1 MMGSLALG
9 QPQQAAERIKV
20 ARCAG
25 AAIVTIT
32 GDALGLFG
40 VDMLDPFDQAI
51 RALDADPD
59 IRCIVLTGAHPGRFI
74 SHADVAWLKA
84 EGAAI
89 PPLGRVVASGVM
101 HMARIASGT
110 RLGRALVRH
119 TPLHGAVQLHRLH
132 EVLSFMQQSGVL
144 YIAALNGSALGLGA
158 EIAWACDLRVMP
170 DRDDAF
176 IGHPEVLLGFAPGAG
191 GTQRLSRL
199 LGEHK
204 TLVAM
209 LEGRP
214 FPAQEALKLG
224 IIDAVVPAG
233 TEVSAAIALSERFA
247 GRQRWAISSIKQTV
261 YLGGSETLPQGLFRE
276 RREFAAALPQAASQS
291 LMQDY
296 LARTARHGELP
307 LYQPKAYDQALKLG
321 KFTDDER
328 PQSAE
333 AGGQVS
339 EFTREDIAFT
349 SGQDTCKGWFYKPH
363 GPTPA
368 PLLVMGH
375 GIGATREMG
384 LDAYA
389 RRFAQA
395 GIAVLAF
402 TYRNFGDS
410 GGAPRQLISIASQEQ
425 DWHAAIDHGKKLPG
439 VDASKVSIWGS
450 SFGGGHVITIAS
462 QRRDLT
468 SAVAQCPF
476 TEGRASAS
484 ALGVLANL
492 KLAPNVLIDMLAAIG
507 LGKGRMVAIAA
518 EPGKPAL
525 MSAHDALPGYQLI
538 TPTGV
543 TFVNQTPARV
553 IPSLIAHS
561 PGRRARDIRIPT
573 LFCVCEHDTVAPSDV
588 TLKHVRQAPLG
599 TVRTYRAGHFEF
611 YVGKAFEQLVADQSG
626 FLIDTLF
633 EHRRK
638 AVSP

>member
-1 MMGSLALG
+1 MGASELG
-9 QPQQAAERIKV
+9 QRPNAAARINVER
-20 ARCAG
+20 RG
-25 AAIVTIT
+25 AVAIVKIK
-32 GDALGLFG
+32 GDELGLFG
-40 VDMLDPFDQAI
+40 ADLLDPFDQAI
-51 RALDADPD
+51 RSLDADPE
-59 IRCIVLTGAHPGRFI
+59 IRCVVLTGAHPKRFI
-74 SHADVAWLKA
+74 SHADVAWLKS

-89 PPLGRVVASGVM
+89 PALGRALSTGVM
-101 HMARIASGT
+101 HMASMASST
-110 RLGRALVRH
+110 RVGRALVRF

-132 EVLSFMQQSGVL
+132 SLLSFMQQSGVM
-144 YIAALNGSALGLGA
+144 YIAAMNGSALGLGA

-170 DRDDAF
+170 ESDEMV

-204 TLVAM
+204 TLMAM

-214 FPAQEALKLG
+214 FSAQEALKLG
-224 IIDAVVPAG
+224 IVDAVVAPG

-247 GRQRWAISSIKQTV
+247 GRQRWAISSIKQAV
-261 YLGGSETLPQGLFRE
+261 YLGASETLPRGILRE
-276 RREFAAALPQAASQS
+276 SREFVAALPQPASQT

-307 LYQPKAYDQALKLG
+307 LYRPDAYAKALKLG
-321 KFTDDER
+321 KFTDDD
-328 PQSAE
+328 E
-333 AGGQVS
+333 AKADVMKPHC

-349 SGQDTCKGWFYKPH
+349 SGQDTCKAWFYKPQGH
-363 GPTPA
+363 EPA

-410 GGAPRQLISIASQEQ
+410 GGKQRQLISIPSQEQ
-425 DWHAAIDHGKKLPG
+425 DWHAAIEHGKRLPG
-439 VDASKVSIWGS
+439 VDPRRIAIWGS

-462 QRRDLT
+462 RRSDLT
-468 SAVAQCPF
+468 AAVAQCPF

-484 ALGVLANL
+484 ALGLLESL
-492 KLAPNVLIDMLAAIG
+492 KLMPTVLIDLLAGIG
-507 LGKGRMVAIAA
+507 IGKGRMVAIAA

-525 MSAHDALPGYQLI
+525 MSAHDALPGYRMI
-538 TPTGV
+538 TPPEV
-543 TFVNQTPARV
+543 NFVNQTPARV

-561 PGRRARDIRIPT
+561 PGRRARHIQIPA
-573 LFCVCEHDTVAPSDV
+573 LFCVCDHDTVAPSNV
-588 TLKHVRQAPLG
+588 TLKHVRKAPLG
-599 TVRTYRAGHFEF
+599 TVKTYSAGHFEF
-611 YVGKAFEQLVADQSG
+611 YVGKAFEQLVADQSR
-626 FLIDTLF
+626 FLVDTLLGA
-633 EHRRK
+633 HKK
-638 AVSP
+638 AVNP